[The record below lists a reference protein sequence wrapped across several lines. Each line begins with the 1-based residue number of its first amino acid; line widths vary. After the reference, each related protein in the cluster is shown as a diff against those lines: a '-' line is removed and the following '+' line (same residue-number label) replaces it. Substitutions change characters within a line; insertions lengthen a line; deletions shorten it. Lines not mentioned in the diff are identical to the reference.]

1 MKTKEEKLK
10 IACEM
15 VKNLTEENKKL
26 KRKVANQR
34 RQLKEFNRLE
44 KEGQQAILAEETRIK
59 LAARK
64 QKKERVISAA
74 TIVAA

>member
-15 VKNLTEENKKL
+15 VKNLVEENKKL

-64 QKKERVISAA
+64 QKKEKVISAA
-74 TIVAA
+74 TVVAA

>member
-15 VKNLTEENKKL
+15 VKKLVEENKKL

-44 KEGQQAILAEETRIK
+44 KEGQQAILAEEP
-59 LAARK
+59 
-64 QKKERVISAA
+64 E
-74 TIVAA
+74 

>member
-15 VKNLTEENKKL
+15 VKNLVEENKKL

-64 QKKERVISAA
+64 QKKEKIISAA
-74 TIVAA
+74 TVVAG

>member
-15 VKNLTEENKKL
+15 VKNLVEENKKL

-64 QKKERVISAA
+64 QKKEKIISAA
-74 TIVAA
+74 TVVAA